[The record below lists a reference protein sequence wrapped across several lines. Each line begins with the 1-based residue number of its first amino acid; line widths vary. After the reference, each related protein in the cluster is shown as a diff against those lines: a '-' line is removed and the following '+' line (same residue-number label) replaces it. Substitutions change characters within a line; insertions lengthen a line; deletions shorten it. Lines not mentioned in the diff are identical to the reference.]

1 MIKRHQRGVLL
12 RQKKFYICGKSKK
25 LKGKRSNRVT
35 EDDYSEGKMKRY
47 YLVLTMAVLSLLIV
61 SCATYPPG
69 RYNTQVGAVVG
80 AGTGA
85 LIGQA
90 IGGNAE
96 GTLIGLAAGTII
108 GALVGNAVDQ
118 DYQAAR
124 DAAQYNKPV
133 IYYDRNGR
141 AVEAVPEAGTD
152 PNCRKI
158 TKRIWENGELV
169 KETVEEI
176 CEPPVVRYYSAP
188 PPYYYGWWGWGAPSF
203 SFHFGRPY
211 YRGHYGYRPYYHGWH
226 HW

>member
-1 MIKRHQRGVLL
+1 MIAER
-12 RQKKFYICGKSKK
+12 
-25 LKGKRSNRVT
+25 
-35 EDDYSEGKMKRY
+35 GKMKRY
-47 YLVLTMAVLSLLIV
+47 YLVILMLALPLILV
-61 SCATYPPG
+61 SCAYYPYG
-69 RYNTQVGAVVG
+69 RYNTQAGAVIG

-90 IGGNAE
+90 IGGNTE
-96 GTLIGLAAGTII
+96 STLIGLAAGTIL

-141 AVEAVPEAGTD
+141 AVEAIPQGTSD

-158 TKRIWENGELV
+158 TKRIWENGQLV

-176 CEPPVVRYYSAP
+176 CEPPAVRYYAAPSPPP
-188 PPYYYGWWGWGAPSF
+188 PPYYYGWWGWPFVPSF
-203 SFHFGRPY
+203 SFYYGRPY
-211 YRGHYGYRPYYHGWH
+211 YGGYYGYRPYPRPYGWH
-226 HW
+226 RW

>member
-1 MIKRHQRGVLL
+1 MKRH
-12 RQKKFYICGKSKK
+12 
-25 LKGKRSNRVT
+25 
-35 EDDYSEGKMKRY
+35 
-47 YLVLTMAVLSLLIV
+47 YLVALMLAGSLLLV
-61 SCATYPPG
+61 SCAYYPYD
-69 RYNTQVGAVVG
+69 RYNTQVGAAVG

-90 IGGNAE
+90 IGGNTE

-141 AVEAVPEAGTD
+141 AVEAVPEASGD

-169 KETVEEI
+169 KETVEEV
-176 CEPPVVRYYSAP
+176 CGSPPVRYYAAPPPAP
-188 PPYYYGWWGWGAPSF
+188 PPYSYGWWGWAPSF
-203 SFHFGRPY
+203 SFYYGRPY
-211 YRGHYGYRPYYHGWH
+211 YGGYYGPRPYPYYHGWR

>member
-1 MIKRHQRGVLL
+1 M
-12 RQKKFYICGKSKK
+12 KKYHFFI
-25 LKGKRSNRVT
+25 L
-35 EDDYSEGKMKRY
+35 M
-47 YLVLTMAVLSLLIV
+47 LALSLLLG
-61 SCATYPPG
+61 SCAYYPNG
-69 RYNTQVGAVVG
+69 RYNTQVGAAVG

-96 GTLIGLAAGTII
+96 STLIGLAAGTIL

-124 DAAQYNKPV
+124 DAAHYNKPV

-141 AVEAVPEAGTD
+141 AVEAVPETATD

-158 TKRIWENGELV
+158 TKRTWENGELV

-176 CEPPVVRYYSAP
+176 CEPPRDRYYAAPPPP
-188 PPYYYGWWGWGAPSF
+188 PPYYYGWWGWAPGF
-203 SFHFGRPY
+203 SFYYGRPY
-211 YRGHYGYRPYYHGWH
+211 YHGYYGYQPHPHYHGWH

>member
-1 MIKRHQRGVLL
+1 
-12 RQKKFYICGKSKK
+12 
-25 LKGKRSNRVT
+25 
-35 EDDYSEGKMKRY
+35 MKRY
-47 YLVLTMAVLSLLIV
+47 HIVMLALALSVFIA
-61 SCATYPPG
+61 SCAYYPYGPYG
-69 RYNTQVGAVVG
+69 RYNTQVGAAVG

-96 GTLIGLAAGTII
+96 STLIGLAAGTII

-141 AVEAVPEAGTD
+141 AVEAVPEASMD

-169 KETVEEI
+169 KETVEEV
-176 CEPPVVRYYSAP
+176 CEPPSVRYYAAPPPP
-188 PPYYYGWWGWGAPSF
+188 PPYYYSWWGWPFVPSF
-203 SFHFGRPY
+203 SFYYGRPY
-211 YRGHYGYRPYYHGWH
+211 YGGYYGYRPYPYYRGWH
-226 HW
+226 RW

>member
-1 MIKRHQRGVLL
+1 MVKIQAAGEWPKKNAMIPER
-12 RQKKFYICGKSKK
+12 
-25 LKGKRSNRVT
+25 
-35 EDDYSEGKMKRY
+35 EKMKRY
-47 YLVLTMAVLSLLIV
+47 HLVMLTLALAVLLA
-61 SCATYPPG
+61 SCAYYPYGPYG
-69 RYNTQVGAVVG
+69 RYNTQVGAAVG

-90 IGGNAE
+90 IGGNTE
-96 GTLIGLAAGTII
+96 STLIGLAAGTII

-141 AVEAVPEAGTD
+141 AVEAVPEANTD

-158 TKRIWENGELV
+158 TKRIWENGEMV

-176 CEPPVVRYYSAP
+176 CEPPAVRYYAAP
-188 PPYYYGWWGWGAPSF
+188 PPPSYYGWWGWAPSF
-203 SFHFGRPY
+203 SFY
-211 YRGHYGYRPYYHGWH
+211 YGRPYYHGYYGHGYYGPRSYPYYRGWH
-226 HW
+226 RW